1 MRTQV
6 PKFLLGSSQGWKTFD
21 ASADCVIL
29 PGFSSYDAAAIYC
42 QTDNPGTWELQG
54 VGCDQVRKRL
64 EVTCPQALK
73 LVAIN
78 PAHSRE
84 LSLAAITL
92 DTVCRALRNGED
104 LIQADFRL
112 MRDHWIKPWNH
123 ARIAVVEPRIPRAET
138 WYVACLHPQNIE
150 FVGGQPLWFWLDW
163 FDGKH
168 LLTELQTELGGGT
181 EREFFRFHSRAA
193 AEGFYGASVARF
205 LGCIGDCQIDS
216 HLGSQF
222 EVTMW
227 ERDREVCNRTSA
239 TIGKRSW

>member
-112 MRDHWIKPWNH
+112 MRDHWIKPWNQCGLPLSSPGFPG
-123 ARIAVVEPRIPRAET
+123 PRRGMSP
-138 WYVACLHPQNIE
+138 ACTRKTSSL
-150 FVGGQPLWFWLDW
+150 
-163 FDGKH
+163 
-168 LLTELQTELGGGT
+168 
-181 EREFFRFHSRAA
+181 SAA
-193 AEGFYGASVARF
+193 SPSGSGW
-205 LGCIGDCQIDS
+205 IGSMVSIS
-216 HLGSQF
+216 
-222 EVTMW
+222 
-227 ERDREVCNRTSA
+227 
-239 TIGKRSW
+239 

>member
-181 EREFFRFHSRAA
+181 EREFFRFHSAPPPK
-193 AEGFYGASVARF
+193 GFTGPAWRGSWVASAIARS
-205 LGCIGDCQIDS
+205 IPI
-216 HLGSQF
+216 
-222 EVTMW
+222 W
-227 ERDREVCNRTSA
+227 A
-239 TIGKRSW
+239 RSSR